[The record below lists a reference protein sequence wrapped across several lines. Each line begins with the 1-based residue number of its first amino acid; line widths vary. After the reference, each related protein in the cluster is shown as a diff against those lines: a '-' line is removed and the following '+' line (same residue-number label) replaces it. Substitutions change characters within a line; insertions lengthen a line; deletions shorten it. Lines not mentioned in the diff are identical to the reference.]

1 VPVEEG
7 LMVRQFLCS
16 AFVCALL
23 APAALAQQGSETA
36 ATPPVEATPEDCQ
49 LAQAPGR
56 LIITMPQEPKLP
68 TCAERNTC
76 TKQVADL
83 HNSQIMTYNRNM
95 QKINEATADYVAK
108 LNEYTRAAGRYASCE
123 IDRLNSQVVN

>member
-1 VPVEEG
+1 MRRHMLFSA
-7 LMVRQFLCS
+7 LMG
-16 AFVCALL
+16 AFL
-23 APAALAQQGSETA
+23 APVALAQQGSEPAT
-36 ATPPVEATPEDCQ
+36 TPPVEAAPEGCQ

-56 LIITMPQEPKLP
+56 LLITMPQEPKLP

-76 TKQVADL
+76 TQQVADL
-83 HNSQIMTYNRNM
+83 HNAQIMTYNRNM

-108 LNEYTRAAGRYASCE
+108 LNEYARAAGRYASCE